1 MLTCYS
7 FGIPEK
13 LVTLLQNL
21 CAQSQLAIN
30 IGATLGEWFTPELGT
45 RHWPDL
51 STVIYFATWACH
63 GATTAT
69 ECNTAANGVNVHGVI
84 IKDLRFADDVDLLA
98 EEEVDQLHTNSKEYG
113 LQINT
118 NKSKV
123 MVFERRSY
131 RHPTITFDTGVLEC
145 VPEFVYLGS
154 LVTKD
159 NDCSAEINCRIN
171 LASQRLWML
180 KMFWSSSELTI
191 RTKIDLLVACVFS
204 HLLYAAETWTINAA
218 DSRKLLVFEMRCG
231 NWQQHCPR

>member
-1 MLTCYS
+1 
-7 FGIPEK
+7 
-13 LVTLLQNL
+13 
-21 CAQSQLAIN
+21 
-30 IGATLGEWFTPELGT
+30 
-45 RHWPDL
+45 
-51 STVIYFATWACH
+51 
-63 GATTAT
+63 
-69 ECNTAANGVNVHGVI
+69 VI

-159 NDCSAEINCRIN
+159 NDCSAEI
-171 LASQRLWML
+171 
-180 KMFWSSSELTI
+180 
-191 RTKIDLLVACVFS
+191 DLLVACVFS

-231 NWQQHCPR
+231 NSTARDRVCSHCTIVDVVKQKKLQLFGHICRMNDQRLVKIVMLGVVEGN